1 MSNHIAEPYNHSTV
15 SSILLNITRYED
27 EFIKLIYRADIVKK
41 QKTKTKKKQ
50 TKKKKKK
57 KKKKHTHTKKNIW
70 ELFDYS
76 TVSKMHICCE
86 EFA

>member
-1 MSNHIAEPYNHSTV
+1 MEYYIIQHTCKLSNHIAEPYNHSTV
-15 SSILLNITRYED
+15 SSILNITRYED

-41 QKTKTKKKQ
+41 
-50 TKKKKKK
+50 KKKKKK
-57 KKKKHTHTKKNIW
+57 KTQKKKKKKNIW